1 MITHHLLVVP
11 WVGDFIVLILHFW
24 DLLLEQMAYGLVS
37 KWEEKNGMNGPPS
50 GERFIYRTIDNSMS
64 TPV

>member
-37 KWEEKNGMNGPPS
+37 KWEEKM
-50 GERFIYRTIDNSMS
+50 E
-64 TPV
+64 